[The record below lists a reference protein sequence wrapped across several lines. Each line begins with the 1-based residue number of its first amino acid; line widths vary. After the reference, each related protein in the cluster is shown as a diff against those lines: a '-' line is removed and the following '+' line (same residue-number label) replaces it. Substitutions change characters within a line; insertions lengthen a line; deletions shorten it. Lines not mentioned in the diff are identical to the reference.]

1 MNRRPRPLALFLT
14 YLAVGVLVVATL
26 APLVWLF
33 IMSISGTK
41 ELTTVPLHWL
51 PEDVDLSRYGKLLT
65 VVAHSAGEEFV
76 YALRNSLAVAF
87 GASLIALVAGI
98 PAAYSF
104 SRFPGRIGLLYTVLG
119 TYMMPPVAL
128 ILPLYMIF
136 SVLGL
141 LNSVAALIIVYCTIL
156 LPFVTWLLKSNFDS
170 VPLEIEQAARIDGAG
185 LFGVIRHVVLPMSKA
200 GLGTAALFALL
211 LAWDEFFY
219 ALLYTNDIRAKTL
232 PVAIADFAAGRATD
246 YGLISAA
253 GVLASLPPLLI
264 AFFLQKSLIS
274 GLATGGVKG

>member
-1 MNRRPRPLALFLT
+1 MNRRARPLALFLT
-14 YLAVGVLVVATL
+14 YLAAFVLVVVTL

-33 IMSISGTK
+33 IMSISSTK
-41 ELTTVPLHWL
+41 ELTSLPLHWL
-51 PEDVDLSRYGKLLT
+51 PDEADFSRYAKLIT
-65 VVAHSAGEEFV
+65 IAAHSAGEEFV
-76 YALRNSLAVAF
+76 FALRNSLAVAL

-104 SRFPGRIGLLYTVLG
+104 SRFPGRMGLLYTVLG

-128 ILPLYMIF
+128 ILPLYMVF
-136 SVLGL
+136 SALGL
-141 LNSVAALIIVYCTIL
+141 LNNVGALIIVYCTIL

-170 VPLEIEQAARIDGAG
+170 VPLEIEQAARMDGAG
-185 LFGVIRHVVLPMSKA
+185 LFGVIRYVVLPLSRA

-253 GVLASLPPLLI
+253 GILTALPPLLI